1 MIFTVKALVGFR
13 IVESLA
19 SAHHIPTGSY
29 REANFVITGP
39 ATQFLY
45 FSCDYSQLF

>member
-1 MIFTVKALVGFR
+1 MIFTVKALIGFR

-19 SAHHIPTGSY
+19 STHHIPMGAY
-29 REANFVITGP
+29 REVNFVITGP

-45 FSCDYSQLF
+45 FSCDYPQLF